1 MSSKFVIAPF
11 MLISIPSEG
20 NQLAEFIERYATATC
35 ERMLPSLGLTFEERQ
50 ELTRLDME
58 LHKQIRNEPWNYGGC
73 SDSYGEFGNPA
84 ESYDFGLD
92 HVKYAEME
100 AASLQLHILGL
111 AFAGL
116 FHIFERQV
124 VMILHRLD
132 YRRQGG
138 VMELIP
144 KKERHN
150 FVGYKLALDI
160 GGYPISGDTEI
171 FVERLRLIA
180 NIMKHGTAGSIRALH
195 NNFPEM
201 FWFGST
207 NLSIET
213 MQLTPGLLT
222 QTAVALAR
230 YWREFPHA

>member
-1 MSSKFVIAPF
+1 
-11 MLISIPSEG
+11 MLIAIPSEG
-20 NQLAEFIERYATATC
+20 DQLAGFIERYVAATC
-35 ERMLPSLGLTFEERQ
+35 ERMLPSLMLTFEERQ

-58 LHKQIRNEPWNYGGC
+58 FHEQIRNEPWKYGV
-73 SDSYGEFGNPA
+73 STDSYGEFGHPEA
-84 ESYDFGLD
+84 SYDFGLD
-92 HVKYAEME
+92 HVQYAEME

-124 VMILHRLD
+124 AMILYRLD

-138 VMELIP
+138 VMTLIP
-144 KKERHN
+144 KKDRHN
-150 FVGYKLALDI
+150 FIGYKLALDI
-160 GGYPISGDTEI
+160 GGCPISGNTEI

-195 NNFPEM
+195 SKYPEM
-201 FWFGST
+201 FWLGAH

-213 MQLTPGLLT
+213 MQLTPALLKE
-222 QTAVALAR
+222 TASALAQ
-230 YWREFPHA
+230 YWREFPHT

>member
-1 MSSKFVIAPF
+1 
-11 MLISIPSEG
+11 MLIATPSEG
-20 NQLAEFIERYATATC
+20 DQLAGFIERYATATC
-35 ERMLPSLGLTFEERQ
+35 ERMLPSLTLTFDERE

-58 LHKQIRNEPWNYGGC
+58 LSEQLRNEPWNYGVC
-73 SDSYGEFGNPA
+73 SDFYGEFGNPA
-84 ESYDFGLD
+84 ESHDVGLD
-92 HVKYAEME
+92 HVRYAEME

-124 VMILHRLD
+124 AMILHRLD

-144 KKERHN
+144 TKDRHK

-160 GGYPISGDTEI
+160 GGHPISGDTEI

-180 NIMKHGTAGSIRALH
+180 NIMKHGTAGSVRALYSK
-195 NNFPEM
+195 FPEM
-201 FWFGST
+201 FWLGST

-213 MQLTPGLLT
+213 IQLTSNLLIE
-222 QTAVALAR
+222 TAAALAQ
-230 YWREFPHA
+230 YWRNFSHA